1 MQREKHW
8 VSNRQTG
15 NSQHATRW
23 EMLKTI
29 EIKNSDR
36 RAAQE
41 TEALN
46 VKREE
51 KIWNYNAID
60 Q

>member
-1 MQREKHW
+1 VQREKHW

-36 RAAQE
+36 IAAQE

-51 KIWNYNAID
+51 KIWN
-60 Q
+60 